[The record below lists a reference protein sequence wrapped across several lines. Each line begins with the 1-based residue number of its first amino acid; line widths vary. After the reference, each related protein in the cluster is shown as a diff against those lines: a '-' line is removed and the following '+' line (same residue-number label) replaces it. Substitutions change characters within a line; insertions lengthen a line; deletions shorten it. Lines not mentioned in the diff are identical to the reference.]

1 MSIRDEYD
9 SKTPKQRKTI
19 RIIGVFVA
27 LVILAAI
34 IHACSGPAQAQL
46 VGRSPEPVHVVGL
59 TVQTTAGRRVD
70 GMTVAVLPPIGY
82 VFVDARGARWRIV
95 GGEFGPPSCSS
106 TKCGIRATVTV
117 DPDGA
122 SKPTG

>member
-1 MSIRDEYD
+1 M
-9 SKTPKQRKTI
+9 KLH
-19 RIIGVFVA
+19 RII
-27 LVILAAI
+27 LAGLLLAVLAI
-34 IHACSGPAQAQL
+34 PAQAQL
-46 VGRSPEPVHVVGL
+46 VGRGPEPVHVVGL

-117 DPDGA
+117 EPAG
-122 SKPTG
+122 

>member
-1 MSIRDEYD
+1 MSLIDEYNSKP
-9 SKTPKQRKTI
+9 SKTRKTI
-19 RIIGVFVA
+19 RTILVFLA
-27 LVILAAI
+27 LVLLAI
-34 IHACSGPAQAQL
+34 VVHARSGPAQAQL
-46 VGRSPEPVHVVGL
+46 VGRGPEPVHVVGL

-106 TKCGIRATVTV
+106 TRCGIRATVIV
-117 DPDGA
+117 EPDSA

>member
-1 MSIRDEYD
+1 MSLKDKFNKL
-9 SKTPKQRKTI
+9 SKEKKIVGGLLLLLLFFIVVSIAT
-19 RIIGVFVA
+19 A
-27 LVILAAI
+27 
-34 IHACSGPAQAQL
+34 PAQAQL
-46 VGRSPEPVHVVGL
+46 VGRGPEPVHVVGL

-82 VFVDARGARWRIV
+82 VFVDARGGRWRIV
-95 GGEFGPPSCSS
+95 GGAFGPPSCSS

-117 DPDGA
+117 EPDGA